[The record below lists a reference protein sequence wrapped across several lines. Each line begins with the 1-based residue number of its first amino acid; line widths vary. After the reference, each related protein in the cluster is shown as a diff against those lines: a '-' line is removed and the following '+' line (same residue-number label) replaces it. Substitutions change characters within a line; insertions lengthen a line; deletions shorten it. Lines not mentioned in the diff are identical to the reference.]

1 MQILEKLMVDY
12 GVSQTELA
20 RRTGVPQPSINRFIR
35 GKTKS
40 PSYSTTSKLAKFF
53 NVSVDYLHGAGTIDD
68 VPQAPV
74 EE

>member
-1 MQILEKLMVDY
+1 MIVLKKLMADH
-12 GVSQTELA
+12 GVTQTELA

-40 PSYSTTSKLAKFF
+40 PSYSTTAKLAKFF
-53 NVSVDYLHGAGTIDD
+53 NVSVDYLHGAGTVDD
-68 VPQAPV
+68 VPQSPV